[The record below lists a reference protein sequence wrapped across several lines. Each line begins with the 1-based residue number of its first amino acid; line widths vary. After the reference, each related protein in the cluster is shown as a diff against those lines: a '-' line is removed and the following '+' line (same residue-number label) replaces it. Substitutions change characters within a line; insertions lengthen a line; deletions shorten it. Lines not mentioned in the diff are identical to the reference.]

1 VTGTIINA
9 AAIVGAGLIGI
20 FLKKGIPDQMSNSI
34 KDGLGLLVAIIGI
47 QYALGAESYAV
58 IGISIALGAIV
69 GEWGRW
75 EDKLNSLGGK
85 LENLLST
92 GESQFV
98 KGFVSATLLFCVG
111 AMAIVGSLEDGL
123 TGNYQI
129 LLIKSI
135 LDGIFSLLFT
145 ASMGVGVIFSAVPV
159 FLYQGLITLAADIL
173 NPFLTDSMM
182 NNITGLGGV
191 LITGLGMNIAGITR
205 FRIANLLPGVFLV
218 PLVML
223 VVNLL
228 PL

>member
-1 VTGTIINA
+1 MTGTIINV
-9 AAIVGAGLIGI
+9 AAIVGAGLIGL
-20 FLKKGIPDQMSNSI
+20 FLRKGIPDQMSNSI

-69 GEWGRW
+69 GEWGRL
-75 EDKLNSLGGK
+75 EDRLNSLGGK
-85 LENLLST
+85 LENLLSM

-159 FLYQGLITLAADIL
+159 LLYQGVITLAAGII
-173 NPFLTDSMM
+173 NPFLSDSMM
-182 NNITGLGGV
+182 NNITALGGV

-205 FRIANLLPGVFLV
+205 FRIANLLPGILLV

>member
-20 FLKKGIPDQMSNSI
+20 FLKKGIPDQISNSI

-159 FLYQGLITLAADIL
+159 LLYQGSITLAADII
-173 NPFLTDSMM
+173 NPFLSDSMM
-182 NNITGLGGV
+182 NNITALGGV

-205 FRIANLLPGVFLV
+205 FRIANLLPGILLV

>member
-1 VTGTIINA
+1 
-9 AAIVGAGLIGI
+9 
-20 FLKKGIPDQMSNSI
+20 MSNSI

-47 QYALGAESYAV
+47 QYALGAQSYAV
-58 IGISIALGAIV
+58 IGISIALGAIA
-69 GEWGRW
+69 GEWGRL
-75 EDKLNSLGGK
+75 EDRLNSLGGK
-85 LENLLST
+85 LENLLSM

-159 FLYQGLITLAADIL
+159 LLYQGVITLAAGII
-173 NPFLTDSMM
+173 NPFLSDSMM
-182 NNITGLGGV
+182 NNITALGGV

-205 FRIANLLPGVFLV
+205 FRIANLLPGILLV

>member
-1 VTGTIINA
+1 MTGTIINA

-20 FLKKGIPDQMSNSI
+20 FLKKGIPDQISNSI

-159 FLYQGLITLAADIL
+159 LLYQGSITLAADII
-173 NPFLTDSMM
+173 NPFLSDSMM
-182 NNITGLGGV
+182 NNITALGGV

-205 FRIANLLPGVFLV
+205 FRIANLLPGILLV